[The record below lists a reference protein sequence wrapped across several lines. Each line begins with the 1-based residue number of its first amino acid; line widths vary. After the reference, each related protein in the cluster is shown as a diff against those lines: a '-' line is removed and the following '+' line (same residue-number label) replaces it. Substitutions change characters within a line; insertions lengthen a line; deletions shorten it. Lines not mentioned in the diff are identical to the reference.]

1 MDSIQPN
8 LLKSVST
15 TLPVVEVVDV
25 LLAVAVSGVPPED
38 VEDGGAEGEQDED
51 GHAHADGNL
60 HLLRMF
66 YMMIK
71 VDHCGLIR
79 GFVDYDLGVL
89 SILNANS
96 SKFSPAPSEL
106 GRSSQIK
113 VNKT

>member
-60 HLLRMF
+60 HLRKMLCHVMTSQVVMFIQVDRM
-66 YMMIK
+66 
-71 VDHCGLIR
+71 V
-79 GFVDYDLGVL
+79 V
-89 SILNANS
+89 NAR
-96 SKFSPAPSEL
+96 F
-106 GRSSQIK
+106 R
-113 VNKT
+113 